1 MLEHTVTT
9 MMAGGL
15 VMSVK
20 LTLRYFFSLHRLC
33 YNSTELLGVQ
43 HSLKPV
49 LGSGFIMLCTLN
61 MHFCG
66 DR

>member
-1 MLEHTVTT
+1 
-9 MMAGGL
+9 
-15 VMSVK
+15 MSVK